1 MARRRKAAAHPK
13 RIAVTDDEGW
23 TTITTTVARHLTN
36 RVAIRLGRTQGED
49 GSLPSEDAVTKLRA
63 EYERHSAIWLKSICH
78 ARVIAFLREQFL
90 SVSGKEAR
98 MKKCVC
104 LGLGSFTN
112 GQSAR
117 SALFQLAAM
126 ISLLAIL
133 GEWIHLASNGVS
145 TLTDGTM
152 NRSAS

>member
-1 MARRRKAAAHPK
+1 M
-13 RIAVTDDEGW
+13 
-23 TTITTTVARHLTN
+23 
-36 RVAIRLGRTQGED
+36 
-49 GSLPSEDAVTKLRA
+49 TKLRA

-78 ARVIAFLREQFL
+78 TTVIAYLREQIS
-90 SVSGKEAR
+90 SVSGEEVR
-98 MKKCVC
+98 VKKCVC

-126 ISLLAIL
+126 ISLLAAL
-133 GEWIHLASNGVS
+133 GEWIHLASNELF
-145 TLTDGTM
+145 TLTSGTM